1 MSLNPTVSEWSLV
14 SEQFAALMREPC
26 DSIEDILD
34 VQFRKRFSELINQT
48 AARQNWVK
56 SESVAGGS

>member
-1 MSLNPTVSEWSLV
+1 MSLNVTVSEWSLV
-14 SEQFAALMREPC
+14 SVQFAALMREPC

-34 VQFRKRFSELINQT
+34 VQCKRFSEIINRT

-56 SESVAGGS
+56 SESLAGGS